1 MEQIIEFLL
10 FFLKTA
16 VIVVAILIV
25 ISNIIAA
32 SLKSKDEDK
41 NKVKFK
47 NKSKEYKKRK
57 LHTDLLFLD
66 SKSAKKLK
74 KENDKKSKLEE
85 KDLEKNK
92 KTTKKLFLITFDGDI
107 KASQSEQLSNE
118 ISYILECA
126 KPQDEVLVKLESP
139 GGMVSGYGLAASELK
154 RIKSAGIKLNV
165 VVDKVAASGGY
176 MMACVADHIMAAPFS
191 IIGSIGVV
199 AQIPNFNKLLKKNDI
214 DYEIVTAGKYK
225 RTLTVFGENTE
236 EGRSKFKDQ
245 LEDIHI
251 LFKNFVVSNRP
262 KLKDNIED
270 VATGEYWFGEQC
282 LEKNLIDEIM
292 TCEDF
297 LFKNKDNF
305 EIYEVS
311 TEKKKSMLE
320 KLAESTANIIVQRL
334 EHLSLWKGL

>member
-1 MEQIIEFLL
+1 MDQVIEFAL

-16 VIVVAILIV
+16 VIVFAIIII
-25 ISNIIAA
+25 ISNIVAA
-32 SLKSKDEDK
+32 SLKSKDDDK

-57 LHTDLLFLD
+57 LETDLLFLD
-66 SKSAKKLK
+66 SKAAKKIKKLNAKKLK
-74 KENDKKSKLEE
+74 QEE
-85 KDLEKNK
+85 KDSAKESSH
-92 KTTKKLFLITFDGDI
+92 KKLFLLNFNGDI
-107 KASQSEQLSNE
+107 KASQTENLSNE

-126 KPQDEVLVKLESP
+126 KPTDEVLLKLESP

-154 RIKSAGIKLNV
+154 RIKSAGIKLTV

-176 MMACVADHIMAAPFS
+176 MMACVADHVMAAPFS

-199 AQIPNFNKLLKKNDI
+199 AQIPNFNKLLKKNHI
-214 DYEIVTAGKYK
+214 DYEIVTAGKHK
-225 RTLTVFGENTE
+225 RTLTVFGENTD
-236 EGRSKFKDQ
+236 EGREKFKDQ

-251 LFKNFVVSNRP
+251 LFKNFVTSNRP

-282 LEKNLIDEIM
+282 LEKNLIDQIM
-292 TCEDF
+292 TSEDY
-297 LFKNKDNF
+297 LFQNKDKF

-311 TEKKKSMLE
+311 TEKKKSFIE
-320 KLAESTANIIVQRL
+320 KLSESAAKIVTAKL
-334 EHLSLWKGL
+334 EELSLWHL